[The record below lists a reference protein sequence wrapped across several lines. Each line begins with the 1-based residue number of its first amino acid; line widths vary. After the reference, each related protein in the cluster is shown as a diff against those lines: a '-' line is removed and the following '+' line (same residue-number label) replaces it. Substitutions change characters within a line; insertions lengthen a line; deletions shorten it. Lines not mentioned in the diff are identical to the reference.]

1 TVTIANRSTGV
12 SRELRVRALFV
23 MIGADPCTAWL
34 RGTAELDGRGFVR
47 TGEKPNDGEATLF
60 SPYQTDLPGV
70 FAVGDVRSGSVKRVA
85 SAVGEGSV
93 VVQAVHQY

>member
-1 TVTIANRSTGV
+1 VATETSTDDVPSSDIG
-12 SRELRVRALFV
+12 RVKTSWVPDGLES
-23 MIGADPCTAWL
+23 DSHSPAWL

-70 FAVGDVRSGSVKRVA
+70 FAVGDVRSGSV
-85 SAVGEGSV
+85 
-93 VVQAVHQY
+93 

>member
-1 TVTIANRSTGV
+1 
-12 SRELRVRALFV
+12 VRALFV
-23 MIGADPCTAWL
+23 MIGADPCHDVAARNDRARWQ
-34 RGTAELDGRGFVR
+34 RFVR
-47 TGEKPNDGEATLF
+47 TGAALAAPGEKSNAMDAAEF

-93 VVQAVHQY
+93 VVQAVHEYLARLGELK